1 MWIRDLKPWG
11 YWKIRRSKKLNL
23 KDTTGVWSG
32 SQGLLEDA
40 FDTVLIFR
48 LHLGIWSHGELHQ
61 EDLPSDPVGCGR
73 LQPGWKHCVQVP
85 GREPGQPGEG
95 SVLCQRVPG
104 VQRAQVSLQ
113 FCPGFFCR
121 VGGRGHYFSCTYLV
135 FTNAERRS
143 RRSSHNF
150 VDLAAQTK

>member
-1 MWIRDLKPWG
+1 MPL
-11 YWKIRRSKKLNL
+11 
-23 KDTTGVWSG
+23 DT
-32 SQGLLEDA
+32 A
-40 FDTVLIFR
+40 LIFR

-73 LQPGWKHCVQVP
+73 LQPGWKHRVQVP

-104 VQRAQVSLQ
+104 VQCTQVSLE

-121 VGGRGHYFSCTYLV
+121 MRGKRALFLLHLLSLYECKV
-135 FTNAERRS
+135 QEPKE
-143 RRSSHNF
+143 
-150 VDLAAQTK
+150 QTQLC